1 MIKYVTLPLLSWFIS
16 VMWAAITDMTLKHD
30 SVFWEFLIVFGV
42 LGVAYIL
49 SDLYKYWVNSLD
61 RSFIWDK
68 QKTVKYTEGDN
79 T

>member
-1 MIKYVTLPLLSWFIS
+1 MIKYITLPLLSWFIS
-16 VMWAAITDMTLKHD
+16 VMWAAVTGMTLEND

-42 LGVAYIL
+42 LVVAYIL

>member
-1 MIKYVTLPLLSWFIS
+1 MIKYITLPLLSWFIS
-16 VMWAAITDMTLKHD
+16 VMWVAVTGMTLEHN

-42 LGVAYIL
+42 LGVAFIL
-49 SDLYKYWVNSLD
+49 LDLYKYWVNSLD